1 MKYKIM
7 IAHQKLNELYD
18 KMLALCEL
26 SLALDR
32 ELPNYLKAKTQ
43 ALVTHDRIIT
53 DMVELNSRPGQA
65 AYWVEQDRQ
74 QYLRIHQFFMARRE
88 RFFTR

>member
-7 IAHQKLNELYD
+7 IALQKLNELYD

-32 ELPNYLKAKTQ
+32 ALPNYLKAKTE
-43 ALVTHDRIIT
+43 ALIAHDRIIT
-53 DMVELNSRPGQA
+53 DMVELNRRPGQE
-65 AYWVEQDRQ
+65 AYWVEKDRQ
-74 QYLRIHQFFMARRE
+74 RYQRTRQFFMAKKGK
-88 RFFTR
+88 FFTR